1 MIGMDRRISMRRVP
15 VHWDSL
21 VALVLELGPGMDEV
35 RKARAGATII
45 GAIPVRESILGRRNR
60 RRRRY
65 RQARRGMTCRGT
77 RSGHGGN
84 IGQTSSWG
92 GGF

>member
-1 MIGMDRRISMRRVP
+1 MRVGDAMIGMDKRISMRRVP

-45 GAIPVRESILGRRNR
+45 GTFPVRENILGSRSR

-84 IGQTSSWG
+84 IG
-92 GGF
+92 